1 MGLPTIRNYFRNF
14 FRHLPGVMQA
24 SFVDSKSDF
33 SSTAD
38 AAGHQDESPFVLVA
52 HGAGGQWEVY
62 ARDFEHPLATFEDR
76 QSGCDYANTLAKYR
90 KDSII
95 LIRES
100 RTLG

>member
-1 MGLPTIRNYFRNF
+1 MDFPAIRKYFGSF
-14 FRHLPGVMQA
+14 FRHLPGVMPA
-24 SFVDSKSDF
+24 SFVDGKSDY
-33 SSTAD
+33 SSIAVV
-38 AAGHQDESPFVLVA
+38 AAQQDESPFVLVA

-62 ARDFEHPLATFEDR
+62 ARDFEHPLATFGDR

-100 RTLG
+100 RALG

>member
-1 MGLPTIRNYFRNF
+1 MVR
-14 FRHLPGVMQA
+14 A

-33 SSTAD
+33 SSAAD
-38 AAGHQDESPFVLVA
+38 APGHQDEAPFVLVA